1 MSAPPTSFLGLR
13 TAVYIVDDLAAAR
26 DWYAG
31 VVGAAPYFDE
41 PFYVG
46 FEVGGFELGL
56 MPAEGA
62 DAPGVG
68 GTRVYWGVAD
78 ASAALA
84 RLVDA
89 GATVR
94 DDVQDV
100 GGGIIVATVTDPFG
114 NVLSVIENPHF
125 DASSST

>member
-1 MSAPPTSFLGLR
+1 MSAPPAAFLGLR
-13 TAVYIVDDLAAAR
+13 TAIYVVDDLAAAR

-46 FEVGGFELGL
+46 FSVGGFELGL
-56 MPAEGA
+56 MATEGA

-68 GTRVYWGVAD
+68 GTRVYWGVSDAD
-78 ASAALA
+78 AALG
-84 RLVDA
+84 RLVAA

-100 GGGIIVATVTDPFG
+100 GGGIRTATVTDPFG
-114 NVLSVIENPHF
+114 NVLGVIENPHF
-125 DASSST
+125 DASAST